1 MYISYNV
8 FVTKHCKINGIH
20 IFQNK
25 KENINVI
32 FLLPV
37 KTVPELI
44 PTTITTS
51 ESYLLSL
58 AIIAYYKRLFPAHKQ
73 LCFEPFTVPPKVFL
87 KLRCNFALRDAR
99 KLRKIAEETIFVS
112 VFYHSVLH

>member
-8 FVTKHCKINGIH
+8 FVTKHFKINGIH
-20 IFQNK
+20 IFKKK
-25 KENINVI
+25 KENGNFM

-37 KTVPELI
+37 KTVAKLI
-44 PTTITTS
+44 PTTITAS

-73 LCFEPFTVPPKVFL
+73 LRFKPFMVPRKVFL
-87 KLRCNFALRDAR
+87 KLRCNFTLRDAR
-99 KLRKIAEETIFVS
+99 KLRKIA
-112 VFYHSVLH
+112 